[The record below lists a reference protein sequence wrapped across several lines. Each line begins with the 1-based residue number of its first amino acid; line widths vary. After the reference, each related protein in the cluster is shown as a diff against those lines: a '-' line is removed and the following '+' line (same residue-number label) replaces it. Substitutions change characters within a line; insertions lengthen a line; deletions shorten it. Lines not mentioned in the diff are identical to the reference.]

1 LDMLAVEESRGSEEC
16 CLGTEMVA
24 DLPREAELPAPEF
37 ISYIEELGVGL
48 RLSLI
53 FSRLTE

>member
-1 LDMLAVEESRGSEEC
+1 MLAVEESRGSEEC